1 MDKSSLESKLKS
13 TKQGKFACITGGV
26 FGSKHILFTGAQFG
40 MEQKFLSLY
49 SSLTEEER
57 FQIGHAQEDLVMKC
71 LNILNI
77 F

>member
-1 MDKSSLESKLKS
+1 MN
-13 TKQGKFACITGGV
+13 FACIAGDV

-57 FQIGHAQEDLVMKC
+57 FQIGHAREDLVMIC
-71 LNILNI
+71 LDILNI